1 MKSELLKISGRD
13 YQFCLETVSYQ
24 AQSDFLKAWKQTAF
38 FKGENIKVNGI
49 SKVIAHKLTHQTIF
63 AQFISVP
70 ISAVKKPLPEGWL
83 RIKKSRLKTFGFP
96 VLISNYLAQFRNE
109 EDGSK

>member
-1 MKSELLKISGRD
+1 MLENDKEVIIEKRTAKDIWKGLH
-13 YQFCLETVSYQ
+13 QFPVLETVSYQ

-70 ISAVKKPLPEGWL
+70 ISAVKKPCQKAG
-83 RIKKSRLKTFGFP
+83 
-96 VLISNYLAQFRNE
+96 
-109 EDGSK
+109 